1 LIEPIRALIEH
12 MKASELTF
20 NLVGVEKTGDLVSHI
35 EEFQHQLPEAGDC
48 FIPTVRYLV
57 EEVAGKAFGPNYR
70 NRVSYGAKVLTRV
83 GPQHLLALNIPT
95 GDFELEPNPTNLI
108 SYETIV
114 RALSQLVSYRYP
126 NALLPLMLA
135 NDAASISQRP
145 SGPIL
150 QQFVDELLR

>member
-1 LIEPIRALIEH
+1 MIEPIRALIEH

-83 GPQHLLALNIPT
+83 GPPASVGTQHP
-95 GDFELEPNPTNLI
+95 
-108 SYETIV
+108 YW
-114 RALSQLVSYRYP
+114 
-126 NALLPLMLA
+126 
-135 NDAASISQRP
+135 
-145 SGPIL
+145 
-150 QQFVDELLR
+150 